1 MKFIP
6 MHTATTASTNLI
18 LHKVNGMETIKFENK
33 YLNMGVEVV
42 ADTSYHT
49 GEYSEYEVLNTAY
62 LKIGSQLVEITDSA
76 MLAEIISFKGYFENV
91 EKIADFEKD
100 VYA

>member
-1 MKFIP
+1 
-6 MHTATTASTNLI
+6 
-18 LHKVNGMETIKFENK
+18 METIEFKNAHFG
-33 YLNMGVEVV
+33 MGLKVV

-62 LKIGSQLVEITDSA
+62 LKIGSQLVEITDND

-91 EKIADFEKD
+91 EQIAEYEKEA
-100 VYA
+100 YA

>member
-1 MKFIP
+1 
-6 MHTATTASTNLI
+6 
-18 LHKVNGMETIKFENK
+18 METIKFENK

-49 GEYSEYEVLNTAY
+49 GKYNEYEVLNTAY
-62 LKIGSQLVEITDSA
+62 LKIGSQLVEITDND
-76 MLAEIISFKGYFENV
+76 MLAAIISLKGYFENV
-91 EKIADFEKD
+91 EQIAEFENE

>member
-1 MKFIP
+1 
-6 MHTATTASTNLI
+6 
-18 LHKVNGMETIKFENK
+18 METIKFENK

-91 EKIADFEKD
+91 EQIAEYEKAA
-100 VYA
+100 YA

>member
-1 MKFIP
+1 MNFKG
-6 MHTATTASTNLI
+6 NE
-18 LHKVNGMETIKFENK
+18 METIEFKNAHFGMN
-33 YLNMGVEVV
+33 LEVV

-49 GEYSEYEVLNTAY
+49 GKYNEYEVLNTAY

-100 VYA
+100 VYAWKTY

>member
-1 MKFIP
+1 
-6 MHTATTASTNLI
+6 
-18 LHKVNGMETIKFENK
+18 METIEFKNPHFGMSLK
-33 YLNMGVEVV
+33 VV

-62 LKIGSQLVEITDSA
+62 LKIGSQLVEITDND
-76 MLAEIISFKGYFENV
+76 MLAAIISLKGYFENV
-91 EKIADFEKD
+91 EQIAEFEGD

>member
-1 MKFIP
+1 MNFKG
-6 MHTATTASTNLI
+6 NE
-18 LHKVNGMETIKFENK
+18 METIEFKNAHFGMN
-33 YLNMGVEVV
+33 LEVV

>member
-1 MKFIP
+1 MNFKG
-6 MHTATTASTNLI
+6 NE
-18 LHKVNGMETIKFENK
+18 METIEFKNAHFGMDLK
-33 YLNMGVEVV
+33 VV

-76 MLAEIISFKGYFENV
+76 MLAEVILFKGYFESV
-91 EKIADFEKD
+91 EKIAEFEKD